1 MSLTTDWRLSFYLFQ
16 VIQYIE
22 YYLKKEDRHSLQ
34 SPFSY
39 QLYQGL
45 RDYRTEKKNQFSILE
60 QNRKILLENGLKIR
74 VKDFG
79 AGSSRFSS
87 EDRKIK
93 DIIRIS
99 CSAQKY
105 SLLYQYFCSLTPAK
119 TVIELGSCLG
129 LNTCYLAEMTEGTLY
144 SFEGAEELVHLV
156 KKNVKSYKNIRL
168 IVGDISET
176 LPNFLQ
182 HTPTVDFAFI
192 DANHTYKHTLLYY
205 HKIMDFVHQGSVI
218 VIGDIHWSREMNR
231 AWKEIIASEKV
242 RLSLDFYEC
251 GVLFF
256 KEGLEKNHHI
266 LHY

>member
-1 MSLTTDWRLSFYLFQ
+1 MSLTTDWGLSFYLYQ

-39 QLYQGL
+39 QLYQRL
-45 RDYRTEKKNQFSILE
+45 RDYRSEKKDHYPILE
-60 QNRKILLENGLKIR
+60 QKRAIFLEDGSKIR

-79 AGSSRFSS
+79 AGSYRFSS
-87 EDRKIK
+87 EERKIK

-99 CSAQKY
+99 CSSQKY

-129 LNTCYLAEMTEGTLY
+129 LNACYLAEVTEGTLY
-144 SFEGAEELVHLV
+144 SFEGAEELVHLI

-168 IVGDISET
+168 ILGDISET
-176 LPNFLQ
+176 LPNFLKNC
-182 HTPTVDFAFI
+182 PKVDFAFI
-192 DANHTYKHTLLYY
+192 DANHTYRHTLLYY
-205 HKIMDFVHQGSVI
+205 QQFMDLVHQGSVI
-218 VIGDIHWSREMNR
+218 IIGDIHWSKEMNQ

-251 GVLFF
+251 GVLLF

>member
-1 MSLTTDWRLSFYLFQ
+1 MSLTTDWKFPFYLYQ
-16 VIQYIE
+16 VIQYFE

-45 RDYRTEKKNQFSILE
+45 RDYRSEKKNQFFCLE
-60 QNRKILLENGLKIR
+60 QKRKILLEDESKIR

-79 AGSSRFSS
+79 AGSYRFSS
-87 EDRKIK
+87 EERKIK
-93 DIIRIS
+93 DIMNIS
-99 CSAQKY
+99 CSSQKY

-119 TVIELGSCLG
+119 TVIELGTCLG
-129 LNTCYLAEMTEGTLY
+129 LNTCYLAEVCKGTIY

-156 KKNVKSYKNIRL
+156 KKNVESYKNIQL

-176 LPNFLQ
+176 LPNFLN
-182 HTPTVDFAFI
+182 HNPKVDFAFI
-192 DANHTYKHTLLYY
+192 DANHTYKHTIKYFER
-205 HKIMDFVHQGSVI
+205 IMAGVHQDSVI
-218 VIGDIHWSREMNR
+218 VIGDIHWSRGMNQ
-231 AWKEIIASEKV
+231 AWKEIIGSEQV

-251 GVLFF
+251 GVIFF
-256 KEGLEKNHHI
+256 KEGLEKNHHV